1 MTREKETQFAS
12 AHRNAAE
19 LKSHFTVKQNS
30 FDCLLNECS
39 LNVHI
44 SFYELGLAVAVLKR
58 NISRN
63 GEFYEIRLVVA
74 FNDGI

>member
-1 MTREKETQFAS
+1 MTQEKETQFAS

-44 SFYELGLAVAVLKR
+44 SFYELGLAVAVSIKR
-58 NISRN
+58 K
-63 GEFYEIRLVVA
+63 FQEIVNFTRFALW
-74 FNDGI
+74 